1 MSFTP
6 QQLWASTGWPVRF
19 VILVMIVMAIGCVYV
34 AIERTI
40 RLQKA
45 RAQSRDLAEK
55 VSPALLAGDSATAL
69 QIASREEYKESYF
82 AALLTGGLKE
92 FSARPDSYGIGS
104 VERALERVQISESER
119 LRKGLNILATTG
131 STAPFVGLVGTILG
145 IINAFAGMAES
156 GSGGLAAVSAGIA
169 EALVTTAIGI
179 AVAIMGVWLFN
190 YFTYR
195 IDQITNDMT
204 MSMQEFVDW
213 CEKQLWPA
221 MQRKGA

>member
-1 MSFTP
+1 
-6 QQLWASTGWPVRF
+6 
-19 VILVMIVMAIGCVYV
+19 
-34 AIERTI
+34 
-40 RLQKA
+40 
-45 RAQSRDLAEK
+45 
-55 VSPALLAGDSATAL
+55 
-69 QIASREEYKESYF
+69 
-82 AALLTGGLKE
+82 
-92 FSARPDSYGIGS
+92 
-104 VERALERVQISESER
+104 
-119 LRKGLNILATTG
+119 
-131 STAPFVGLVGTILG
+131 
-145 IINAFAGMAES
+145 MAES

-221 MQRKGA
+221 LQRKGA